1 MKKNIINW
9 SLLFVLTCLYIV
21 FKYNGI
27 MIIAN
32 IISILMSMLILTIPL
47 KHKIYALF
55 FFAPMYLYIYIFGFA
70 FYNVITLLT
79 LFNMIIEG
87 KKFDIRIIS
96 LVIILF
102 AIDMFWQFYV
112 KELSITYTIKWALS
126 LFLSF
131 TLMLDN
137 KEQYDKNFTIFVY
150 SLGTAIIS
158 FGTIIQYIGVDI
170 NSVTRAQFEG
180 GLSSLNANTFSFYCL
195 LAMVS
200 GVYLIL
206 REDLDKDSI
215 YAKPV
220 FKIFMAVLS
229 FISGVAGAMMLS
241 KAYFLTFILW
251 IILLLL
257 FNIKNKKRFFTC
269 LSAVVFVLLLVGAIP
284 QTRTLVH
291 KVILR
296 FTETGSDLSSIT
308 TGRSDIFAMYFK
320 AFAKHPFN
328 ALFGAGLSSYQWLF
342 DINFVTETGAPI
354 ITHNVILEV
363 ICAYGVFGAIILFFI
378 YFKLIKTRVN
388 SSSNLNDLL
397 PLIILIAFSQ
407 SLSLY
412 HEDVTNF
419 IIMICMIVAE
429 RKVITEEKVVKEEK
443 NRSFYINKLQGVK

>member
-1 MKKNIINW
+1 M
-9 SLLFVLTCLYIV
+9 
-21 FKYNGI
+21 
-27 MIIAN
+27 
-32 IISILMSMLILTIPL
+32 
-47 KHKIYALF
+47 
-55 FFAPMYLYIYIFGFA
+55 
-70 FYNVITLLT
+70 
-79 LFNMIIEG
+79 
-87 KKFDIRIIS
+87 
-96 LVIILF
+96 
-102 AIDMFWQFYV
+102 
-112 KELSITYTIKWALS
+112 
-126 LFLSF
+126 
-131 TLMLDN
+131 
-137 KEQYDKNFTIFVY
+137 
-150 SLGTAIIS
+150 
-158 FGTIIQYIGVDI
+158 
-170 NSVTRAQFEG
+170 
-180 GLSSLNANTFSFYCL
+180 
-195 LAMVS
+195 
-200 GVYLIL
+200 
-206 REDLDKDSI
+206 
-215 YAKPV
+215 
-220 FKIFMAVLS
+220 
-229 FISGVAGAMMLS
+229 
-241 KAYFLTFILW
+241 
-251 IILLLL
+251 
-257 FNIKNKKRFFTC
+257 
-269 LSAVVFVLLLVGAIP
+269 VFVLLLVGAIP